1 MFGNRDPRISDNRD
15 LLMELVGQQQ
25 AITHYQ
31 VMDRSPRKPA
41 EKKVIISKSSVL
53 NAGFRGLRA
62 HIR

>member
-1 MFGNRDPRISDNRD
+1 MFRNRDPRISDNRD

-25 AITHYQ
+25 AITHYR
-31 VMDRSPRKPA
+31 VMDRSPRKPV
-41 EKKVIISKSSVL
+41 EKKVIISKNNVL